1 MVNVR
6 PASVVVILDSITVMW
21 RSYLLLM
28 LFAATANLEARVQP
42 AGLRCEYRVNPL
54 GIDIAAPRLS
64 WIMNSDE
71 PASRGLRQTAYQIV
85 VASTSE
91 NLSAENGDLWN
102 SGKVQSDRSI
112 QVPYGGKPLLSNAE
126 AFWKV
131 RLWDQDGRVSP
142 WSAPAFWTMGLL
154 NQDDWTAQWIGHD
167 EKELYKNPASPYRNL
182 EHARWIWAR
191 GTGPHVFRANFSIA
205 AGREVSSALCVMG
218 ADSGFDF
225 FINGVRVG
233 SGSTVHAPEVWDLKR
248 FLKQGVNELEVNA
261 RPPAKGKPG
270 LIGAIRVNFQSG
282 TPLEVSS
289 DKSWTAETGP
299 SADLGP
305 YGMEPWGQVGYSEER
320 ALPARLLRREF
331 EASRVVKRATVYVS
345 GLGLS
350 ELYVN
355 GTRIGDQVLSPNLTD
370 YDKRAYYV
378 TFDVTDRI
386 KTGKNAIGLMLGNGR
401 YWAPRATVPIPSKN
415 YGYPKARVQLEIEYQ
430 EGKRERVISD
440 ANWKLITDGPIRA
453 NNEYDGEEYD
463 ARAEMTGWSRPGFDD
478 SRWQNADLVGAP
490 AGGMLAQMSE
500 PLRVTETLKPVS
512 VKEVRPGVYIF
523 DLGQNMVG
531 WCRLH
536 VTGPRGTRVQ
546 LRHSETLQR
555 NGELYLEN
563 LRSAK
568 ATDFYT
574 LKGGGVETW
583 EPRFTYHG
591 FRYVEVQGYP
601 GVPDLTSLEGR
612 VVHDSMFQTADFV
625 SSNKLLNQ
633 IHSNIFWGV
642 RGNYRSIPTDCPQR
656 DERQG
661 WLGDRSVVC
670 RSESYLFDV
679 AAFYTKWETDLAD
692 SQLPAGSIPDVAP
705 AYWHLYNDDV
715 TWPSTFIQVPAM
727 LYDQYADLGIIE
739 RTYPA
744 MKRWLEHMRGFL
756 RDGLMPKDTYGDWC
770 VPPEDPKLIHSKD
783 PARQTEGELLGTA
796 YYYWM
801 VRQLSRFAGLLAKQ
815 NDEAAYNALAEQIKN
830 AFNAKYLNAATGLY
844 GNGTQTSSILPLVF
858 SLTPPA
864 NRAKLSA
871 GLIARIQK
879 ESNGHIGTGLVGAQ
893 WLMRALTE
901 NGHADVAYQ
910 IATQTTYPGWGYMVS
925 KGATTVWELWNGD
938 TADPAMNSG
947 NHVMQIGDLGVWL
960 YEYLG
965 GIRSDPANP
974 GFKHILI
981 QPYVVKG
988 LSSVAVSH
996 HSMYGCISSE
1006 WKTDG
1011 GRLML
1016 NITIPANTS
1025 ATVRVPASRAAD
1037 VTESGHTIDEV
1048 PGVKFLRMEQGT
1060 AVYELESGS
1069 YRFSSAR

>member
-1 MVNVR
+1 MC
-6 PASVVVILDSITVMW
+6 
-21 RSYLLLM
+21 LM
-28 LFAATANLEARVQP
+28 LFAATANLEARVEP
-42 AGLRCEYRVNPL
+42 VELRCEYRVNPL
-54 GIDIAAPRLS
+54 GIDAAAPRLS
-64 WIMNSDE
+64 WIMSSDD

-85 VASTSE
+85 VSSTAA
-91 NLSAENGDLWN
+91 NLSAGNGDLWDT
-102 SGKVQSDRSI
+102 GQVRSDRSI
-112 QVPYGGKPLLSNAE
+112 QLPYAGKPLASGTE

-131 RLWDQDGRVSP
+131 RVWDQDGHVSP
-142 WSAPAFWTMGLL
+142 WSAPASWTMGLL
-154 NQDDWTAQWIGHD
+154 HQEDWTAQWIGHD
-167 EKELYKNPASPYRNL
+167 EKALYKNPASPYRNL
-182 EHARWIWAR
+182 EEAHWIWAP
-191 GTGPHVFRANFSIA
+191 GTGPHVFRTSFSIA

-218 ADSGFDF
+218 AGSSFELF
-225 FINGVRVG
+225 MNGVRVG
-233 SGSTVHAPEVWDLKR
+233 SGSTVYAPEVWDLKR
-248 FLKQGVNELEVNA
+248 FLKPGVNEVEVNA

-270 LIGAIRVNFQSG
+270 LIGAIRVNFHTG
-282 TPLEVSS
+282 APLEVSS
-289 DKSWTAETGP
+289 NVAWTAENGP
-299 SADLGP
+299 ATDLGL
-305 YGMEPWGQVGYSEER
+305 YGIEPWGQVGFSEER
-320 ALPARLLRREF
+320 ALPARLLRKEF
-331 EASRVVKRATVYVS
+331 EASRPVKRAIAYVS

-350 ELYVN
+350 EFYVN

-370 YDKRAYYV
+370 YDKRVHYV
-378 TFDVTDRI
+378 TFDITDRI
-386 KTGKNAIGLMLGNGR
+386 NSGKNAVGLMLGNGR

-415 YGYPKARVQLEIEYQ
+415 YGYPKARVQLAIEYQ
-430 EGKRERVISD
+430 DGTRERVISD
-440 ANWKLITDGPIRA
+440 RSWKLTTDGPVRA

-463 ARAEMTGWSRPGFDD
+463 ARAEMPDWSGPGFDD
-478 SRWQNADLVGAP
+478 SRWQKAEVVGAP
-490 AGGMLAQMSE
+490 LGHMTAQMSE
-500 PLRVTETLKPVS
+500 PLRVIETLEPVS
-512 VKEVRPGVYIF
+512 LKEVGPGVFIF

-546 LRHSETLQR
+546 LRHAETLQP
-555 NGELYLEN
+555 NGELYVEN

-574 LKGGGVETW
+574 LKGGGLETW

-601 GVPDLTSLEGR
+601 GVPALTSLEGR
-612 VVHDSMFQTADFV
+612 VVHDSMFRTADFV

-679 AAFYTKWETDLAD
+679 AAFYTKWEADLAD

-705 AYWHLYNDDV
+705 AYWYLYNDDV

-727 LYDQYADLGIIE
+727 LYEQYADLRVIE
-739 RTYPA
+739 HTYPA
-744 MKRWLEHMRGFL
+744 MKKWLEHMRGFL

-783 PARQTEGELLGTA
+783 PARQTDGELLGTA

-801 VRQLSRFAGLLAKQ
+801 VRQLSRFAGLLGKG
-815 NDEAAYNALAEQIKN
+815 NDEAEYTTLAEQIKK

-844 GNGTQTSSILPLVF
+844 GNGTQTSSVLPLVF
-858 SLTPPA
+858 GLMPPA
-864 NRAKLSA
+864 NRAKLTA
-871 GLIARIQK
+871 GLTARIEK
-879 ESNGHIGTGLVGAQ
+879 ESSGHVGTGLVGAQ

-901 NGHADVAYQ
+901 NGRADVAYQ

-981 QPYVVKG
+981 RPYTVKG

-996 HSMYGCISSE
+996 RSMYGRISSE
-1006 WKTDG
+1006 WKTDNG
-1011 GRLML
+1011 HVTLA
-1016 NITIPANTS
+1016 ITIPANTS
-1025 ATVRVPASRAAD
+1025 ATVWVPASRVTD
-1037 VTESGHTIDEV
+1037 VTESGHTINKV
-1048 PGVKFLRMEQGT
+1048 SGVKFLRMEKGT